1 MKCKNCNIKI
11 EKVTN
16 KKFCSAK
23 CREHARYL
31 KRKDTSN
38 YKIKQKIR
46 SQKYGLKTKERKK
59 VNRVKFND
67 KRLQDMRTLAESRGG
82 KCLSDKYIN
91 SHTKSTWECKEKHVW
106 NALFSSLR
114 DGCWCP
120 YCAKVKKRTIEEM
133 RELAISR
140 GGKCL
145 SKTYTNMLTKLEW
158 ECENQHIWFALPHS
172 IIGGSWCPICSQ
184 GISERICRS
193 FFEKIFNT
201 NFSTGFYNWLISPKK
216 SKLQLDG
223 YNKKLNLAFEYQ
235 GIQHYKLN
243 GIRYNKQELDY
254 QQQCDQIKR
263 DTCKEKRITLIEV
276 PYTIKYE
283 DMEKFII
290 DKYFISTGIKILFK
304 NIDYKKFNVYSTD
317 KLKEMQDIAKSHR
330 GECLSKIYINNYTP
344 LKWRCEK
351 RHIWYATAHHIRRG
365 TWCNICVRQKPKD
378 L

>member
-16 KKFCSAK
+16 KKFCSPK
-23 CREHARYL
+23 CREHVRYL
-31 KRKDTSN
+31 KRKDNSN
-38 YKIKQKIR
+38 YRIRQKIR
-46 SQKYGLKTKERKK
+46 SQKYELKTKKQIKLNKNES
-59 VNRVKFND
+59 NN
-67 KRLQDMRTLAESRGG
+67 KRLRDMQALAKSRGG

-91 SHTKSTWECKEKHVW
+91 SHTKSAWECKEKHIW
-106 NALFSSLR
+106 RALFSSIK
-114 DGCWCP
+114 DGSWCP

-172 IIGGSWCPICSQ
+172 VIGGSWCPICSQ

-193 FFEKIFNT
+193 FFEKIFNAK
-201 NFSTGFYNWLISPKK
+201 FHIGKYKWLLSPKNANM
-216 SKLQLDG
+216 QLDG
-223 YNKKLNLAFEYQ
+223 YNKKLKLAFEYQ

-243 GIRYNKQELDY
+243 GIRFNKKDLDY

-263 DTCKEKRITLIEV
+263 DTCKLKDITLIEV

-290 DKYFISTGIKILFK
+290 DKYYKLTGINIPFK
-304 NIDYKKFNVYSTD
+304 NINYKEFNVYSID
-317 KLKEMQDIAKSHR
+317 KIKEMQDIAKSHG
-330 GECLSKIYINNYTP
+330 GECLSKIYINNYTS
-344 LKWRCEK
+344 LKWRCGIK
-351 RHIWYATAHHIRRG
+351 HIWYTTAHHIRRG
-365 TWCNICVRQKPKD
+365 SWCPTCARIKPKD